1 MKRPARPEVAVE
13 VLAMC
18 PRCEARPGEMCET
31 VTGKPAS
38 VPHASRGAFGF
49 GQWEKGFFAGAA
61 DALDLV
67 ERYIER
73 HLRNTEDSQGRGD
86 LPGAVQAA
94 LALTRR
100 QYAPPKR

>member
-31 VTGKPAS
+31 VTGKPAF
-38 VPHASRGAFGF
+38 VPHSARGALGF
-49 GQWEKGFFAGAA
+49 VEWEKGYRDGAA
-61 DALDLV
+61 SALDLV

-94 LALTRR
+94 LTLAKR
-100 QYAPPKR
+100 QYR